1 MRSTDIL
8 VLDTDFISITIS
20 NSTKYHLTF
29 HQKFLFLTMLQI
41 PEHNIP
47 ITELKTNFEV
57 RIFIKREDLIHPGIS
72 GNKFWKLFFNA
83 NQYLE
88 LKPENPLLITFGGAF
103 SNHIASVSSFGK
115 QFNMPTIGIIRGNE
129 LENNWQDNPT
139 LSEASKNGMQFFFV
153 SREDYQDKKQLTQ
166 QFKEKYRNALIIPEG
181 GSNETAVE
189 GVQYMLGNDTKDF
202 DYLCTAVGT
211 GGTVAGISRFAEEHQ
226 NVIGIKVVKDGSLQK
241 TISEWSRKSNFE
253 LMDADESRYGKIT
266 DENIR
271 FINWF
276 RNEYEIPLD
285 PIYTG
290 KMMQKI
296 FDLAEKG
303 YFPKGSKIL
312 TFHTGGLQGIKG
324 ANQFLKSKGRIQVNE
339 YP

>member
-1 MRSTDIL
+1 
-8 VLDTDFISITIS
+8 
-20 NSTKYHLTF
+20 
-29 HQKFLFLTMLQI
+29 MLQI
-41 PEHNIP
+41 PEHKIP
-47 ITELKTNFEV
+47 IIEIKTDFDV
-57 RIFIKREDLIHPGIS
+57 RIFIKREDLINPKIS
-72 GNKFWKLFFNA
+72 GNKFWKLFFNV

-88 LKPENPLLITFGGAF
+88 SKPENPLLISFGGAF
-103 SNHIASVSSFGK
+103 SNHIASVSAFGNE
-115 QFNMPTIGIIRGNE
+115 FGIPTIGIIRGNE

-153 SREDYQDKKQLTQ
+153 SREDYQN
-166 QFKEKYRNALIIPEG
+166 KEKLTEEFSAKYPNALIIPEG
-181 GSNETAVE
+181 GSNAMAVE

-211 GGTVAGISRFAEEHQ
+211 GGTIAGISKFAEENQ
-226 NVIGIKVVKDGSLQK
+226 KVVGIKVVKDNSLENLVKQ
-241 TISEWSRKSNFE
+241 WSGRDNFE
-253 LMDADESRYGKIT
+253 LIDADENRYGKIS

-276 RNEYEIPLD
+276 FEEYKIPLD

-296 FDLAEKG
+296 FDLAEKKF
-303 YFPKGSKIL
+303 FPKGSKIL

-324 ANQFLKSKGRIQVNE
+324 ANLFLKGKHRPLIDFENSIF
-339 YP
+339 